1 MGLGLGVS
9 TQALCQILAGCFCQ
23 EIPTV
28 GRVGSATMP
37 CGWRM
42 RDIAGPVP
50 CGDGPGYALG
60 MKTAIPLPDDVV
72 VEAESLASQ
81 TRISRSEL
89 QGRALEEFLA
99 KHAPDRMTQ
108 ALDTLCDSVDTR
120 PDGFAARSGRRVW
133 GPNDWSSSS

>member
-1 MGLGLGVS
+1 
-9 TQALCQILAGCFCQ
+9 
-23 EIPTV
+23 
-28 GRVGSATMP
+28 
-37 CGWRM
+37 
-42 RDIAGPVP
+42 
-50 CGDGPGYALG
+50 

-99 KHAPDRMTQ
+99 RHAPDRMTQ

-120 PDGFAARSGRRVW
+120 PDGFAAARYLEVWWANLSDLIGPDPGHRRPVVIVQCDAFGRITQPQPRRPSRPA
-133 GPNDWSSSS
+133 GLSSSFPGATPHPVQD